1 MIFDDPMKMI
11 FPYVA
16 APLLRCAAL
25 LLVLVLGA
33 ACTPDE
39 PDSPPPATELAMAP
53 ATGAA
58 PAPSSAPARG
68 DTIDLR
74 KLGYSRGSDEAGLT
88 VYEFSDFGCPF
99 CGIFARSTYPA
110 LHEEF
115 VATGRVRWV
124 YVPFVMGMFP
134 NGAESA
140 RAAECAAEQERFWE
154 MHDMLFERQEDW
166 KRARNPTSLYRAMA
180 RDAGL
185 DLGRFDGCYRQGG
198 RDDRIAT
205 NNRAADALRLRVT
218 PSFIVGGRVVE
229 GALPVEQFRMLL
241 EVMTREGT

>member
-1 MIFDDPMKMI
+1 MILNKLMKTT
-11 FPYVA
+11 FQFTTVSQLRSA
-16 APLLRCAAL
+16 AM
-25 LLVLVLGA
+25 LVLLAFGA
-33 ACTPDE
+33 ACSQDGPD
-39 PDSPPPATELAMAP
+39 PAPPAAELAMAP
-53 ATGAA
+53 AAAGATA
-58 PAPSSAPARG
+58 SSAPG

-74 KLGYSRGSDEAGLT
+74 QLGYSRGSDEAGLT

-99 CGIFARSTYPA
+99 CGIFARSTYPE
-110 LHEEF
+110 LHAEF

-140 RAAECAAEQERFWE
+140 RASECAGEQGRFWE
-154 MHDMLFERQEDW
+154 MHDVLYERQEEW
-166 KRARNPTSLYRAMA
+166 KRARNPVPLYREMA
-180 RDAGL
+180 RDVAL
-185 DLGRFDGCYRQGG
+185 DVDRFDGCYRDGR
-198 RDDRIAT
+198 RDDRITT

-241 EVMTREGT
+241 DVMTRQES

>member
-185 DLGRFDGCYRQGG
+185 DLGRFSLIGEP
-198 RDDRIAT
+198 DRIADGL
-205 NNRAADALRLRVT
+205 RRWGAMGADHLQVRFRSRSLDELLDQLAA
-218 PSFIVGGRVVE
+218 FGRDVI
-229 GALPVEQFRMLL
+229 PLL
-241 EVMTREGT
+241 ER